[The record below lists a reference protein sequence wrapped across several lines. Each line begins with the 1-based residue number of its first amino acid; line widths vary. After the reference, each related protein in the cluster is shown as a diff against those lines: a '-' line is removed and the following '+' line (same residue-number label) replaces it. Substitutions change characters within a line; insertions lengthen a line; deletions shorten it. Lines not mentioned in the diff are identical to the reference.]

1 MTYVVSMADAAAV
14 VKPAFDSFAWRA
26 GNAVVSVLARVGIG
40 PIHLLTTRDRRTG
53 GAHTVPVVPVEH
65 DGRTWLVA
73 PYGAVG
79 WVRDARKDGRVGLR
93 YGRASRDY
101 AVREVGADEAGA
113 VLKRYVA
120 VATKT
125 RQQFQAAK
133 DSPVEDFVA
142 EADRHPVFELIP
154 LPPL

>member
-1 MTYVVSMADAAAV
+1 VTYVVSMPDPAAV

-26 GNAVVSVLARVGIG
+26 GNTIVSVLARAGIG
-40 PIHLLTTRDRRTG
+40 PIHLLT
-53 GAHTVPVVPVEH
+53 
-65 DGRTWLVA
+65 
-73 PYGAVG
+73 
-79 WVRDARKDGRVGLR
+79 
-93 YGRASRDY
+93 RDY
-101 AVREVGADEAGA
+101 AVGEVGADEAGA
-113 VLKRYVA
+113 VLKRYVS

-154 LPPL
+154 PPST